1 LRSFVGSLKLGA
13 LSRVDDGGALVFAS
27 EAEMSATRA
36 GAPNEH
42 PIMIL
47 AFLVLAAAALAPVI
61 YLALSPDTDPVQVY
75 LGPSHGGP
83 AEGPAPNN
91 DPQQAAM
98 TQPATIAP
106 AEPVMTVEAARHLK
120 PMPSLAL
127 NQSPIRAEPEPAASD
142 LIAQQIVATQAV
154 APSVPMPS
162 FVATDTPLY
171 AKGNTRL
178 RAAPS
183 TTADV
188 LTKLPADA
196 PLRAT
201 ARSTDGAW
209 WRVSLAGGRIAYVN
223 QAVVSQTRVVKA
235 QPQQQA
241 TTASAPV
248 TTAASRPVEA
258 QPEWKR
264 QSQEFFGYVDKSMS
278 WLADQ
283 AGGGPAPKVVRSER

>member
-1 LRSFVGSLKLGA
+1 
-13 LSRVDDGGALVFAS
+13 
-27 EAEMSATRA
+27 MSATRA

-47 AFLVLAAAALAPVI
+47 AFLVLAAATLAPVI

-83 AEGPAPNN
+83 AEGTTPNN
-91 DPQQAAM
+91 DPQQAALIA
-98 TQPATIAP
+98 PATAAPVKSAEPIAP
-106 AEPVMTVEAARHLK
+106 AEPIMTVEAARHLQ

-127 NQSPIRAEPEPAASD
+127 NQSPILAEPEPAASD

-154 APSVPMPS
+154 TPSAPAPT
-162 FVATDTPLY
+162 FIATDTPLY
-171 AKGNTRL
+171 AKGNARL

-183 TTADV
+183 TGADV
-188 LTKLPADA
+188 VTKLAADA

-201 ARSTDGAW
+201 ARSSDGAW

>member
-1 LRSFVGSLKLGA
+1 
-13 LSRVDDGGALVFAS
+13 
-27 EAEMSATRA
+27 MSATRA

-47 AFLVLAAAALAPVI
+47 AFLVLAAATLAPVI

-83 AEGPAPNN
+83 AEGTTPNN
-91 DPQQAAM
+91 DPQQAALIA
-98 TQPATIAP
+98 PATAAPVKSAEPIAP
-106 AEPVMTVEAARHLK
+106 AEPIMTVEAARHLQ

-127 NQSPIRAEPEPAASD
+127 HQAPIRAEPEPAASD
-142 LIAQQIVATQAV
+142 LIVQQIVATQAV
-154 APSVPMPS
+154 TPSAPAPT
-162 FVATDTPLY
+162 FIATDTPLY
-171 AKGNTRL
+171 AKGNARL

-183 TTADV
+183 TGADV
-188 LTKLPADA
+188 VTKLAADA

-201 ARSTDGAW
+201 ARSSDGAW

-248 TTAASRPVEA
+248 TTAASRPVKA